1 MEIEYKRI
9 KSKSVLSKRR
19 DERIKGNWEVAERER
34 KKSLYKCGDREPK
47 KRICFKKTMNS
58 Q

>member
-1 MEIEYKRI
+1 MKELKETEKLLR
-9 KSKSVLSKRR
+9 
-19 DERIKGNWEVAERER
+19 ERE